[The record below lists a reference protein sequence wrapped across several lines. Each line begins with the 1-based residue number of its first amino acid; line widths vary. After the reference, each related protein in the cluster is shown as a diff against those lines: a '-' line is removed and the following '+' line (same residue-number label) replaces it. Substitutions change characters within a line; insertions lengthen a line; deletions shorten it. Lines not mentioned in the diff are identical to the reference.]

1 MVRAPIQ
8 QVATS
13 HAHAKHWK
21 EKMMR
26 IGLRKFGALA
36 AVAAVALL
44 SSSACSQHGDRESS
58 SSVLGPSTLEAKGGG
73 KPPGGG
79 GGTSSLTLKMVTDGN
94 GNGLPNWGDE
104 VTFTIST
111 SATTEPFVDLACYQ
125 NGTLV
130 YGTTGGFFA
139 SYPWPWTKVML
150 LKSPSWQGG
159 AAQCQAKLYYLSG
172 RNNVVLATASFSAL
186 E

>member
-1 MVRAPIQ
+1 M
-8 QVATS
+8 
-13 HAHAKHWK
+13 
-21 EKMMR
+21 
-26 IGLRKFGALA
+26 FGALA
-36 AVAAVALL
+36 AVAGVMMSA
-44 SSSACSQHGDRESS
+44 SACARHSDRESS
-58 SSVLGPSTLEAKGGG
+58 SSVLGPSALEAKGGG
-73 KPPGGG
+73 KPGGSG
-79 GGTSSLTLKMVTDGN
+79 SGTSTLTLKMVSDRN

-111 SATTEPFVDLACYQ
+111 TATTEPFVDLACYQ

-150 LKSPSWQGG
+150 LSSPSWQGG
-159 AAQCQAKLYYLSG
+159 AAECQAKLYYLSG
-172 RNNVVLATASFSAL
+172 RNNVVLATTSFSAL